1 MKIERRWFQSPNL
14 RLDGKG
20 AESEKDIK
28 IRGHAAIFNEL
39 SVDLGGFREKIDPGA
54 FAKSILEDDVRA
66 LWNHN
71 ADMVLGRNKSGTL
84 KLTEDERGLAI
95 EIDPPDTQLGRDVMC
110 LMQRGDVTQMSFG
123 FTVPDGGERWEMIG
137 GVAIRTLTAVNLF
150 ETPPVVPALPS
161 SKLGLYLILSSKSLI
176 GFGVCNTCLPRLKS
190 CARRESAP
198 SRAG

>member
-150 ETPPVVPALPS
+150 DVSPVTYPAYEGTDVAARSVLEAAKKAGYLNPS
-161 SKLGLYLILSSKSLI
+161 NSLQMLRYKLMLQNMY
-176 GFGVCNTCLPRLKS
+176 
-190 CARRESAP
+190 
-198 SRAG
+198 

>member
-71 ADMVLGRNKSGTL
+71 ADMVLGRNTSGTL

-123 FTVPDGGERWEMIG
+123 FTVPEGGERWEMMG

-150 ETPPVVPALPS
+150 DVSPVTYPAYEGTDVAARSVLEAAKKAGYLDTS
-161 SKLGLYLILSSKSLI
+161 DSLQMLRYKLMLQSMY
-176 GFGVCNTCLPRLKS
+176 
-190 CARRESAP
+190 
-198 SRAG
+198 

>member
-123 FTVPDGGERWEMIG
+123 FTVPEGGERWEMMG

-150 ETPPVVPALPS
+150 DVSPVTYPAYEGTDVAARSVLEAAKKAGYLDTS
-161 SKLGLYLILSSKSLI
+161 DSLQMLRYKLMLQSMY
-176 GFGVCNTCLPRLKS
+176 
-190 CARRESAP
+190 
-198 SRAG
+198 